1 MIRRYGV
8 LGLECSILEVQK
20 LAWMLTRVI
29 ARCGLTDPL
38 RLTFAADKY
47 GPYAH
52 ELTHVL
58 NALDGSFLHCGK
70 RVADASPFDTI
81 YFDPQ
86 WQSRLEYYF
95 ATSEGAAYVEAVT
108 KTDDLIDGFQSP
120 LGMEALASVDWLLAR
135 ERAEPTLPGVRA
147 ALTRWP
153 GGAGERKQKLFSD
166 RLLLASIERLRQL
179 PG

>member
-1 MIRRYGV
+1 MG
-8 LGLECSILEVQK
+8 
-20 LAWMLTRVI
+20 
-29 ARCGLTDPL
+29 
-38 RLTFAADKY
+38 
-47 GPYAH
+47 H
-52 ELTHVL
+52 
-58 NALDGSFLHCGK
+58 
-70 RVADASPFDTI
+70 
-81 YFDPQ
+81 
-86 WQSRLEYYF
+86 
-95 ATSEGAAYVEAVT
+95 VEAVT

-147 ALTRWP
+147 ALTCWP